1 MNNKTIILRIIYDV
15 KNSKDLADVICNII
29 ITPQNHGQL
38 SLLITTLF
46 QCFLQRK
53 S

>member
-1 MNNKTIILRIIYDV
+1 MNNKTIIRRILYNV
-15 KNSKDLADVICNII
+15 KNSKDLTGDDLQHIS
-29 ITPQNHGQL
+29 PQNHGQL

-53 S
+53 N